1 MDDVFGNAVD
11 RVIRQMYDNLGG
23 QITVDDLARTA
34 LYSKF
39 HFSRAFQR
47 VTGVPPGRFLS
58 AMRLLEAKRLLLST
72 TISVT
77 EIGQQVGYASIG
89 TFSSRFSDNVGAPP
103 SLYRELGRVGTGT
116 LLEDAPAPPVP
127 PAPLFRY
134 TVLGRP
140 APSAH
145 RRRWHLLAYSVAE
158 GEINTV
164 EGGVSGTV
172 EGEANRREGGREVDG
187 RACGI
192 GGGAGGAQRF
202 DDAHG
207 TVTGSIGQIPIR
219 HDTVTS
225 FTGLCLRPKRG
236 LDPPV
241 SLALLELRPEACG
254 THAN

>member
-1 MDDVFGNAVD
+1 MDDVFGSAVD
-11 RVIRQMYDNLGG
+11 RVIRQMYDNLGA

-103 SLYRELGRVGTGT
+103 SLYRELGRIGTGT
-116 LLEDAPAPPVP
+116 TALLDDAPVA

-140 APSAH
+140 APSAL

-158 GEINTV
+158 GET
-164 EGGVSGTV
+164 
-172 EGEANRREGGREVDG
+172 DG
-187 RACGI
+187 PVA
-192 GGGAGGAQRF
+192 
-202 DDAHG
+202 AHG

-219 HDTVTS
+219 PDTVTS

-254 THAN
+254 THAH